1 MSQYRAD
8 QFINFDG
15 IQKIQQ
21 ELGRELGRLFEGEWV
36 NPSASTGASSD
47 WVPATDSYQSDSE
60 YRYLIDL
67 PGVSL
72 NDIDVSVHRG
82 ELTVKG
88 VRAADTSV
96 EPIKSERRY
105 GQFKRVIALA
115 EDAEEATLNASMNN
129 GVLMISVE
137 RSTVAAARPIPV
149 KQVTN

>member
-36 NPSASTGASSD
+36 NPTASTGESAD
-47 WVPATDSYQSDSE
+47 WIPATDSLQSDTE

-72 NDIDVSVHRG
+72 SDIDVSVHRG

-88 VRAADTSV
+88 VRSIDTSV
-96 EPIKSERRY
+96 TSMKTERRH

-115 EDAEEATLNASMNN
+115 DDAEESTLSASMNN

-137 RSTVAAARPIPV
+137 RSQVAAARPIPV
-149 KQVTN
+149 KQVD

>member
-36 NPSASTGASSD
+36 NPSSSTGEPTD
-47 WVPATDSYQSDSE
+47 WIPATDALQTDTE
-60 YRYLIDL
+60 YRYLLDL

-72 NDIDVSVHRG
+72 SDIDVSLHRG

-88 VRAADTSV
+88 SRSIDTSATSM
-96 EPIKSERRY
+96 KTERRH

-115 EDAEEATLNASMNN
+115 DDAEESTLSASMNN

-149 KQVTN
+149 KQVD

>member
-21 ELGRELGRLFEGEWV
+21 ELGRELGRLFEGDWV
-36 NPSASTGASSD
+36 SPTSNTNDTAD
-47 WVPATDSYQSDSE
+47 WVPATDSLQSDTE

-72 NDIDVSVHRG
+72 SDVDVSVHRS

-88 VRAADTSV
+88 VRSNDTNATTT
-96 EPIKSERRY
+96 KTERRY
-105 GQFKRVIALA
+105 GQFRRVITLA
-115 EDAEEATLNASMNN
+115 DDAEESTLSASMNN

-137 RSTVAAARPIPV
+137 RSKVAAARPIPV
-149 KQVTN
+149 KQVD